1 MRASPVLGLFLP
13 VVLGAC
19 TMVGGGKGP
28 SGAPAAEPYP
38 GREARTP
45 GTRVPETR
53 VASSPEGGEARGA
66 DRIAAGVVDVALE
79 SIGTP
84 YRWGGSGVNGF
95 DCSGLIQ
102 YAYGR
107 FGIRLPRVSGDQ
119 IRSGSAVDP
128 VPSLLRPGDILGF
141 SDGRGRTTSHVGLYI
156 GRSEFI
162 HSGSDGVRVS
172 TLRNPYWQ
180 RQLVAARRI
189 VE

>member
-1 MRASPVLGLFLP
+1 MKSSPVLPLLVP
-13 VVLGAC
+13 AVLGAC
-19 TMVGGGKGP
+19 TMVGGGALP
-28 SGAPAAEPYP
+28 TTAAVPEALP
-38 GREARTP
+38 GREAR
-45 GTRVPETR
+45 
-53 VASSPEGGEARGA
+53 SPEMPTASTADDGEARSVGRVA
-66 DRIAAGVVDVALE
+66 TGVVDVALE
-79 SIGTP
+79 SIGAP

-95 DCSGLIQ
+95 DCSGLIR

-107 FGIRLPRVSGDQ
+107 FGIRLPRLSGDQ